1 MWHQR
6 KIFLVG
12 CMKRKIVLKIP
23 ENTSIEK
30 FIDEIMGSVSA
41 QFVNYNIKG
50 NTMELTLVGD
60 PASITRSMRLIRK
73 TLSEIRM
80 EKKLVRKDKIIVPK
94 NLIGRILGY
103 PLSLDMLRFLLQIKE
118 IDYDE
123 TLEEVIIYEDIERLR
138 SLASELFKLY
148 KASEEFFSGK
158 AREIASIIA
167 LELGEPL
174 SIVLEIGVKKGVFKK
189 DDDGKARLAINKE
202 NAIMSFFE
210 EEVS

>member
-1 MWHQR
+1 MAS
-6 KIFLVG
+6 KNSFSVG
-12 CMKRKIVLKIP
+12 YMKRKIVLKIP
-23 ENTSIEK
+23 ENVSIEK
-30 FIDEIMGSVSA
+30 FIDEIMDSVSA

-60 PASITRSMRLIRK
+60 PASITRSMRLIKK
-73 TLSEIRM
+73 TLSEIQM
-80 EKKLVRKDKIIVPK
+80 EKRLVRKNKIIVPK
-94 NLIGRILGY
+94 NLIGKILGY
-103 PLSLDMLRFLLQIKE
+103 PLSLDLLRFLLQIKQ

-123 TLEEVIIYEDIERLR
+123 TMDEIVIYEDIEKLR
-138 SLASELFKLY
+138 VLASDLFKLY

-174 SIVLEIGVKKGVFKK
+174 SIVLEIGVSKGVFKK
-189 DDDGKARLAINKE
+189 DEDGKARLAINKE

-210 EEVS
+210 

>member
-1 MWHQR
+1 MAS
-6 KIFLVG
+6 KNSFSVG
-12 CMKRKIVLKIP
+12 YMKRKIVLKIP
-23 ENTSIEK
+23 ENVSIEK

-60 PASITRSMRLIRK
+60 PASITRSMRLIKK
-73 TLSEIRM
+73 TLSEIQM
-80 EKKLVRKDKIIVPK
+80 EKRLVRKNKIIVPK
-94 NLIGRILGY
+94 NLIGKILGY
-103 PLSLDMLRFLLQIKE
+103 PLSLDLLRFLLQIKQ

-123 TLEEVIIYEDIERLR
+123 TMDEIVIYEDIEKLR
-138 SLASELFKLY
+138 VLASDLFKLY

-174 SIVLEIGVKKGVFKK
+174 SIVLEIGVSKGVFKK
-189 DDDGKARLAINKE
+189 DEDGKARLAINKE

-210 EEVS
+210 